1 MTVRKIAGSRNKDA
15 SAGLRRA
22 ASGRKKPSTLADVA
36 RAAGVVAMTASRA
49 INRTGY
55 VSGDVRERVLKAAKQ
70 LNYRPNMLARSLK
83 GQRLNAIGIMLPDIA
98 NPFAAELVQGVNS
111 VLLEA
116 GYTAFIALA
125 GGGVE
130 QEKAGL
136 QSFVDHRVDGLLVA
150 TRGTLMGDEVIRE
163 LGAHGIP
170 IVTVGRP
177 VKSAT
182 VDCVSADH
190 WQGAFDVTTH
200 LIGRGHSRIGFIG
213 IAPDDALSLR
223 RYLGYKAALEAAGIA
238 VRAEYTV
245 GPASAPAFATQEDG
259 YEGMVRLAQLKRPP
273 TAVFARNDFAAMGAL
288 RAAHTLGM
296 DVPGQMAVA
305 GFDHIPLSAYTTPPL
320 TTVKQS
326 ITEQGQMAA
335 RLLVG
340 RIEGSIKGPRQL
352 HTLPCEVVVRG
363 STDGA
368 I

>member
-1 MTVRKIAGSRNKDA
+1 MAVEKKAGTRTKEI
-15 SAGLRRA
+15 SAGARRVVA
-22 ASGRKKPSTLADVA
+22 GRKKPATLADVA
-36 RAAGVVAMTASRA
+36 RQSGVVAMTASRA

-55 VSGDVRERVLKAAKQ
+55 VSRDVRDRVLKAAKQ

-98 NPFAAELVQGVNS
+98 NPFAAELVQGVNA
-111 VLLEA
+111 VLVEA

-150 TRGTLMGDEVIRE
+150 TRGTLMGDEVIKE

-177 VKSAT
+177 VKSST
-182 VDCVSADH
+182 VDCITADH
-190 WQGAFDVTTH
+190 WQGAHDVTQH
-200 LIGRGHSRIGFIG
+200 LIALGHTRIGFIG
-213 IAPDDALSLR
+213 IAPEDALSLR
-223 RYLGYKAALEAAGIA
+223 RYLGYKAALDAASIP
-238 VRAEYTV
+238 VRTEYTV

-259 YEGMVRLAQLKRPP
+259 YEGMVRLAQLKQPP

-288 RAAHTLGM
+288 RAAHMLGL
-296 DVPGQMAVA
+296 DVPGQMAIA
-305 GFDHIPLSAYTTPPL
+305 GFDNIPLSAYTTPPL

-326 ITEQGQMAA
+326 IMEQGRLAA
-335 RLLVG
+335 QVLVG
-340 RIEGSIKGPRQL
+340 RIEGTIKGPRQL

-363 STDGA
+363 STDSSQ
-368 I
+368 